1 MSGDSYEVAQTKWED
16 FVIRTWYDRDLY
28 RQALADPEFA
38 MEAAGIKVPPGIKV
52 AVAAPGLTEQDAAS
66 WAFVLSEPPEELS
79 EEDALKA
86 EANLEKPEG
95 ICPTGGAG
103 TAHVYERV

>member
-1 MSGDSYEVAQTKWED
+1 MSGDSYKVAQDKWED
-16 FVIRTWYDRDLY
+16 FVVKTWYDRDLY
-28 RQALADPEFA
+28 RRALADPALA
-38 MEAAGIKVPPGIKV
+38 MQAAGIEVPAGMKVMVVKQGEV
-52 AVAAPGLTEQDAAS
+52 EQNTAS
-66 WAFVLSEPPEELS
+66 WSFILSEPPGRLS
-79 EEDALKA
+79 AEDALKV